1 MFTKS
6 TKTNTVHILILEQL
20 RDVESCLL
28 YFESFMR
35 AACTKETVHE
45 TLKSLALNVGDAE
58 AKADVSLRKMIDSLQ
73 GHAYLPSTREDIISV
88 ATSCD
93 KIANK
98 CEGIANHVVYQ
109 HFSFPTQFAEDL
121 LEIVSITHDQFEV
134 LEKSVTKLFANF
146 GELLHDHSILDEI
159 RAFESKVDV
168 IEHKLNEEVYALDL
182 ELAAK
187 MQLAKHI
194 ESLCDISD
202 TIENIADKIQ
212 IMLITRKA

>member
-1 MFTKS
+1 MLTRNKRP
-6 TKTNTVHILILEQL
+6 NAVHILILEQL

-35 AACTKETVHE
+35 AACTEGTVHE
-45 TLKSLALNVGDAE
+45 TLKGLAVNIGEAE
-58 AKADVSLRKMIDSLQ
+58 AKADISLRKMIDSLQ

-109 HFSFPTQFAEDL
+109 RFSFPTQFADDL
-121 LEIVSITHDQFEV
+121 LKIVAITHDQFEV
-134 LEKSVTKLFANF
+134 LEKAITMLFANF
-146 GELLHDHSILDEI
+146 GELLRDHSILDEI
-159 RAFESKVDV
+159 RGFESQVDK
-168 IEHKLNEEVYALDL
+168 IEHNLNEEIYTLDI
-182 ELAAK
+182 ELAAR
-187 MQLAKHI
+187 MQLAKYV
-194 ESLCDISD
+194 ESLADISD
-202 TIENIADKIQ
+202 TIENIADKMQ

>member
-6 TKTNTVHILILEQL
+6 TKTNTVHILLLEQL
-20 RDVESCLL
+20 RDVESCLN
-28 YFESFMR
+28 YFESFMH
-35 AACTKETVHE
+35 AACTPETVHE
-45 TLKSLALNVGDAE
+45 TLKSLAVNVGDAE
-58 AKADVSLRKMIDSLQ
+58 AKADISLRKMIDSLQ

-109 HFSFPTQFAEDL
+109 HFSFPTQFADNL

-134 LEKSVTKLFANF
+134 LEKAITMLFTNF
-146 GELLHDHSILDEI
+146 GEMLRDHSILDKI
-159 RAFESKVDV
+159 REFESMVDT
-168 IEHKLNEEVYALDL
+168 IEHQLNEEVYALDV
-182 ELAAK
+182 ELAAR
-187 MQLAKHI
+187 MQLAKYV

-202 TIENIADKIQ
+202 TIENIADKMQ

>member
-6 TKTNTVHILILEQL
+6 TKTNTVHILLLEQL
-20 RDVESCLL
+20 RDVEGCLN

-35 AACTKETVHE
+35 AACTPETVHE
-45 TLKSLALNVGDAE
+45 TLKSLAVNVGDAE
-58 AKADVSLRKMIDSLQ
+58 AKADISLRKMIDSLQ
-73 GHAYLPSTREDIISV
+73 GYAYLPSTREDIISV

-109 HFSFPTQFAEDL
+109 HFSFPTQFADDL

-134 LEKSVTKLFANF
+134 LEKAITMLFTNF
-146 GELLHDHSILDEI
+146 GEMLKDHSILDEI
-159 RAFESKVDV
+159 RKFESMVDK
-168 IEHKLNEEVYALDL
+168 IEHKLNEEVYSLEV
-182 ELAAK
+182 ELAAR
-187 MQLAKHI
+187 MQLAKYV

-202 TIENIADKIQ
+202 AIENIADKMQ

>member
-6 TKTNTVHILILEQL
+6 TKTNTVHILLLEQL

-45 TLKSLALNVGDAE
+45 TLKSLAVNVSEAE
-58 AKADVSLRKMIDSLQ
+58 AKADISLRKMIDSLQ

-98 CEGIANHVVYQ
+98 CEAIANHVVYQ
-109 HFSFPTQFAEDL
+109 HFTFPEQFAEDFL
-121 LEIVSITHDQFEV
+121 KIVAITHDQFEV
-134 LEKSVTKLFANF
+134 LEKAITKLFTNF
-146 GELLHDHSILDEI
+146 GDLLKDHSILDEI
-159 RAFESKVDV
+159 RSFESMVDK
-168 IEHKLNEEVYALDL
+168 IEHKLNEEVYALDI

-187 MQLAKHI
+187 MQLAKYV
-194 ESLCDISD
+194 ESVCDISD
-202 TIENIADKIQ
+202 TIENIADKMQ

>member
-1 MFTKS
+1 MLTKKS
-6 TKTNTVHILILEQL
+6 NAVHILILEQL

-35 AACTKETVHE
+35 AACTPETVHE
-45 TLKSLALNVGDAE
+45 TLKSLAVNISNAE
-58 AKADVSLRKMIDSLQ
+58 AKADISLRKMIDSLQ

-109 HFSFPTQFAEDL
+109 HFSFPAQFADDL
-121 LEIVSITHDQFEV
+121 LKIVSITHDQFEV
-134 LEKSVTKLFANF
+134 LEKAITKLFANF
-146 GELLHDHSILDEI
+146 GEMLRDHSILDEI
-159 RAFESKVDV
+159 RKYESMVDT
-168 IEHKLNEEVYALDL
+168 IEHRINEVVYTLDI
-182 ELAAK
+182 ELAAR
-187 MQLAKHI
+187 MQLAKYI

-202 TIENIADKIQ
+202 AIENIADKIQ

>member
-6 TKTNTVHILILEQL
+6 TKTNTVHILLLEQL

-45 TLKSLALNVGDAE
+45 TLKSLAVNVSEAE
-58 AKADVSLRKMIDSLQ
+58 AKADISLRKMIDSLQ

-98 CEGIANHVVYQ
+98 CEAIANHVVYQ
-109 HFSFPTQFAEDL
+109 RFNFPEQFAEDFL
-121 LEIVSITHDQFEV
+121 KIVAITHDQFEV
-134 LEKSVTKLFANF
+134 LEKAITKLFTNF
-146 GELLHDHSILDEI
+146 GELLKDHSILDEI
-159 RAFESKVDV
+159 RSFESMVDK
-168 IEHKLNEEVYALDL
+168 IEHKLNEEVYALDI

-187 MQLAKHI
+187 MQLAKYV
-194 ESLCDISD
+194 ESVCDISD
-202 TIENIADKIQ
+202 TIENIADKMQ

>member
-6 TKTNTVHILILEQL
+6 TKTNTVHILLLEQL

-35 AACTKETVHE
+35 AACTEGTVHE
-45 TLKSLALNVGDAE
+45 TLKSLAVNVGDAE
-58 AKADVSLRKMIDSLQ
+58 AKADISLRKMIDSLQ

-88 ATSCD
+88 ATRCD
-93 KIANK
+93 KIANA

-109 HFSFPTQFAEDL
+109 HFSFPTQFTDDL
-121 LEIVSITHDQFEV
+121 LEIVSITHNQFEV
-134 LEKSVTKLFANF
+134 LEKAITRLFTNF
-146 GELLHDHSILDEI
+146 GDMLKDHSILDEI
-159 RAFESKVDV
+159 RDFESKVDK
-168 IEHKLNEEVYALDL
+168 IEHKLNEQIYALDI
-182 ELAAK
+182 ELAAR
-187 MQLAKHI
+187 MQLAKYL

-202 TIENIADKIQ
+202 TIENIADKMQ

>member
-1 MFTKS
+1 MLTRNKRP
-6 TKTNTVHILILEQL
+6 NAVHILILEQL
-20 RDVESCLL
+20 REVESCLL

-35 AACTKETVHE
+35 AACTEGTVHE
-45 TLKSLALNVGDAE
+45 TLKGLAVNVGDAE

-109 HFSFPTQFAEDL
+109 HFSFPSQFAEDL
-121 LEIVSITHDQFEV
+121 LKIVAITHDQFEI
-134 LEKSVTKLFANF
+134 LEKAIARLFANF
-146 GELLHDHSILDEI
+146 GEMLRDHSILDEI
-159 RAFESKVDV
+159 RSFESMVDK
-168 IEHKLNEEVYALDL
+168 IEHKINEEVYALDM
-182 ELAAK
+182 ELAAR

-202 TIENIADKIQ
+202 AIENIADKMQ

>member
-6 TKTNTVHILILEQL
+6 TKTNTVHILLLEQL

-35 AACTKETVHE
+35 AACTEGTVHE
-45 TLKSLALNVGDAE
+45 TLKGLAVNVSEAE
-58 AKADVSLRKMIDSLQ
+58 AKADISLRKMIDSLQ

-88 ATSCD
+88 ATRCD
-93 KIANK
+93 KIANA

-109 HFSFPTQFAEDL
+109 HFSFPAQFTDDL

-134 LEKSVTKLFANF
+134 LEKAITRLFTNF
-146 GELLHDHSILDEI
+146 GDMLKDHSILDEI
-159 RAFESKVDV
+159 RGFESQVDK
-168 IEHKLNEEVYALDL
+168 IEHKLNEQIYVLDI
-182 ELAAK
+182 ELAAR
-187 MQLAKHI
+187 MQLGKYL

-202 TIENIADKIQ
+202 TIENIADKMQ

>member
-6 TKTNTVHILILEQL
+6 TKTNTVHILLLEQL

-35 AACTKETVHE
+35 AACIQETAHE
-45 TLKSLALNVGDAE
+45 TLKGLGANVGEAE
-58 AKADVSLRKMIDSLQ
+58 AKADISLRKMIDSLQ
-73 GHAYLPSTREDIISV
+73 GQSYLPSTREDIISV

-109 HFSFPTQFAEDL
+109 RFSFPSQFSEDL
-121 LEIVSITHDQFEV
+121 LKIVSITHNQFEV
-134 LEKSVTKLFANF
+134 LESSITKLFTNF
-146 GELLHDHSILDEI
+146 GEFLRDHSILDEI
-159 RAFESKVDV
+159 RNFESQVDR
-168 IEHKLNEEVYALDL
+168 IEHKLNEEIYALDI
-182 ELAAK
+182 ELAAR
-187 MQLAKHI
+187 MQLAKHV

-202 TIENIADKIQ
+202 TIENIADKMQ

>member
-6 TKTNTVHILILEQL
+6 RRPDAVHILILEQL

-35 AACTKETVHE
+35 AACTPETVHE
-45 TLKSLALNVGDAE
+45 TLKSLAQNVGDAE
-58 AKADVSLRKMIDSLQ
+58 AKADISLRKMIDSLQ

-109 HFSFPTQFAEDL
+109 RFTFPTQFADDL
-121 LEIVSITHDQFEV
+121 LKIVAITHDQFEV
-134 LEKSVTKLFANF
+134 LEKAVTKMFSNF
-146 GELLHDHSILDEI
+146 GELLRDHAILDEI
-159 RAFESKVDV
+159 RGFESQVDK
-168 IEHKLNEEVYALDL
+168 IEHNLNEIIYTLDI
-182 ELAAK
+182 ELAAR
-187 MQLAKHI
+187 MQLAKYV
-194 ESLCDISD
+194 ESLADISD
-202 TIENIADKIQ
+202 TIENIADKMQ

>member
-6 TKTNTVHILILEQL
+6 TKTNTVHILLLEQL

-35 AACTKETVHE
+35 AACTEGTVHE
-45 TLKSLALNVGDAE
+45 TLKGLAVNVGDAE
-58 AKADVSLRKMIDSLQ
+58 AKADISLRKMIDSLQ

-88 ATSCD
+88 ATRCD
-93 KIANK
+93 KIANA

-109 HFSFPTQFAEDL
+109 HFSFPAQFTDDL

-134 LEKSVTKLFANF
+134 LEKAITRLFTNF
-146 GELLHDHSILDEI
+146 GDMLKDHSILDEI
-159 RAFESKVDV
+159 RGFESQVDK
-168 IEHKLNEEVYALDL
+168 IEHKLNEQIYVLDI
-182 ELAAK
+182 ELAAR
-187 MQLAKHI
+187 MQLAKYL

-202 TIENIADKIQ
+202 TIENIADKMQ

>member
-1 MFTKS
+1 MLTRNKRP
-6 TKTNTVHILILEQL
+6 NAVHILILEQL

-35 AACTKETVHE
+35 AACTEGTVHE
-45 TLKSLALNVGDAE
+45 TLKGLAVNIGEAE
-58 AKADVSLRKMIDSLQ
+58 AKADISLRKMIDSLQ

-98 CEGIANHVVYQ
+98 CEGIANHVVYE
-109 HFSFPTQFAEDL
+109 HFTFPSKFAEDL
-121 LEIVSITHDQFEV
+121 LKIVSITHDQFEV

-146 GELLHDHSILDEI
+146 GELLRDHAILDEI
-159 RAFESKVDV
+159 RDFESMVDR
-168 IEHKLNEEVYALDL
+168 IEHSLNEEIYTLDI
-182 ELAAK
+182 ELAAR
-187 MQLAKHI
+187 MQLAKYV
-194 ESLCDISD
+194 ESLADISD